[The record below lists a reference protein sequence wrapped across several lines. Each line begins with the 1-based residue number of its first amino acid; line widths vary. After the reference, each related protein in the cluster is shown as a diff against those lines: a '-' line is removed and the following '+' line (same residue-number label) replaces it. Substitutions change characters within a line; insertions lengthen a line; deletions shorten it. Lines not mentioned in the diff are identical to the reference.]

1 MPRCA
6 VCRLLR
12 GNEGEAETSNEGKK
26 NSPLRPYTLSFLCSR
41 LSLSPSRF
49 LPGVFYYIVVARAR
63 LPPSSVVTFRRYRL
77 RYRVSVPVKSKT
89 LERVIFRPHSK
100 FADFSLLSFPPS
112 LALLS
117 LLWSFNGANRRPKRS
132 IITSAKTLGSVNY
145 FTSFLAHILS
155 NISPP
160 SSLSYTHI
168 HTRIRLGREITTPS
182 SRIPRTS
189 RTSSRVFGNTE

>member
-26 NSPLRPYTLSFLCSR
+26 NSPLRPYTLSFFCSR

-100 FADFSLLSFPPS
+100 SLIFRFSLSRRLSFLS
-112 LALLS
+112 FGVSTAQTVDHALDHHFREDARISQL
-117 LLWSFNGANRRPKRS
+117 F
-132 IITSAKTLGSVNY
+132 
-145 FTSFLAHILS
+145 HIL
-155 NISPP
+155 PR
-160 SSLSYTHI
+160 SYPVKHFAT
-168 HTRIRLGREITTPS
+168 L
-182 SRIPRTS
+182 
-189 RTSSRVFGNTE
+189 FA